1 VTVVHLVKIAALNG
15 LLGGAALAAATLA
28 GAQPVPVDPALPP
41 APGVPAWAVPAPVPP
56 GAPAP
61 PATPVFAYIPAGEA
75 APGGPAAA
83 PVGPVAPPAPPTTQP
98 YVAPVPN
105 ANFGNTGQFDFLKEL
120 WNMRNNP
127 EFMQTVGPG
136 QMDPGTW
143 VPPTPYGVGTPP
155 PPPAPGSP
163 PLPVSAPP
171 PIWPP
176 LPVPAPVP

>member
-1 VTVVHLVKIAALNG
+1 MAVAAQV
-15 LLGGAALAAATLA
+15 

-41 APGVPAWAVPAPVPP
+41 APGVPAWAVPAPMPP
-56 GAPAP
+56 GAPVP
-61 PATPVFAYIPAGEA
+61 PATPVFAYVPAG
-75 APGGPAAA
+75 APADGGPAAAA

-105 ANFGNTGQFDFLKEL
+105 ASFGNTGQMDFLRDL

-143 VPPTPYGVGTPP
+143 VPPTPYGDPALAP

-176 LPVPAPVP
+176 IPVPAPVP